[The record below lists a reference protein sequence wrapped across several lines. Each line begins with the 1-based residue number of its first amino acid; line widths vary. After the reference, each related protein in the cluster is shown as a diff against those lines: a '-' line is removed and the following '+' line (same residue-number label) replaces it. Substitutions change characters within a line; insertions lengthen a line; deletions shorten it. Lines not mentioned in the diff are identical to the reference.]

1 MRSIAFLVVI
11 GFMITAC
18 DDSRVYEQNYDF
30 SERYWLMAEKPSFD
44 FTIQDTTLHYNLFC
58 NIRNSV
64 AYPYSR
70 IFIRYSLQDSSKNE
84 LKNEMITSF
93 LFDEK
98 TGKPFGSSGLG
109 DIYDQ
114 QPELLR
120 DFKFNTPGTYSITFE
135 QFMRTDTLQGVL
147 AVGVRVET
155 SAEKK

>member
-1 MRSIAFLVVI
+1 MRSIAFLAVV

-18 DDSRVYEQNYDF
+18 DDSRVYEKNYDF
-30 SERYWLMAEKPSFD
+30 RERYWLMAEKPSFD
-44 FTIQDTTLHYNLFC
+44 FTIQDTALHYNLFC

-70 IFIRYSLQDSSKNE
+70 IFIRYSLKDSNKNE
-84 LKNEMITSF
+84 LKNEMIARL

-98 TGKPFGSSGLG
+98 TGKPLGRSGLG

-114 QPELLR
+114 QPELLK
-120 DFKFNTPGTYSITFE
+120 DYKFSTPGTYSITFE